1 MHYSKDKNEYEK
13 MEAQIS
19 FLDESEFQIVEELMR
34 ENKIYRDKKVW
45 NVNRI
50 LIAFFEFYSQSY
62 QSDSNFV
69 NVSAE

>member
-34 ENKIYRDKKVW
+34 ENKIYQDKKVW
-45 NVNRI
+45 SVNGI